1 MKYLSIALFCCSTVA
16 VVAVDTGADA
26 DGFWIENEKD
36 DAVFFNRLLGV
47 GHSYPPP
54 PPSSSSS
61 SCTTG
66 IVGAY
71 VGTGYCRKPGGIS
84 SEATET
90 NTVTILPVGDSSVND
105 PSWIRN
111 IIEGPDGFVE
121 VEECTRNAVLSKLA
135 ALVSEGPVYDC
146 VTMTRSNTVPDNT
159 ANVILQ
165 YSFNQDCS
173 SFDKMV
179 QILPGAAVTTD
190 NDAMQVPTIC
200 KITCTK

>member
-1 MKYLSIALFCCSTVA
+1 MKNLSIALFCWSTVA
-16 VVAVDTGADA
+16 VVAVDAGADA

-121 VEECTRNAVLSKLA
+121 VEECTRNEVQSKLA

-173 SFDKMV
+173 SFDKLV
-179 QILPGAAVTTD
+179 QILPGAAVITD
-190 NDAMQVPTIC
+190 NGAMQVPTIC
-200 KITCTK
+200 KITSTK

>member
-1 MKYLSIALFCCSTVA
+1 MKYLSIALFCWSTVA

-54 PPSSSSS
+54 PPPSSSS
-61 SCTTG
+61 SCATG

-71 VGTGYCRKPGGIS
+71 VGTGYCRQPGGLSI
-84 SEATET
+84 EATET
-90 NTVTILPVGDSSVND
+90 NTVTMLPVGDSSLND

-111 IIEGPDGFVE
+111 IVESPGGFVE
-121 VEECTRNAVLSKLA
+121 VEECTRNEVQSKLA

-146 VTMTRSNTVPDNT
+146 VTMTRSDTVPDIT

-200 KITCTK
+200 KITLTK